1 MEYRVDYEPGESTS
15 NLFGGNSNWRGPVWM
30 PVNFLLIDSLY
41 EFHRYYGD
49 DFKVEFPVGTGRLA
63 TLMEIADDLRNRLA
77 SLYLRG
83 EDGRRP
89 SLGPS
94 DLLQHD
100 PHFRDHLL
108 FNEYYHG
115 ETGAGLGASHQTGW
129 SGLIALLL
137 HPHRIG
143 LAIDGVSTF
152 STRHSEGP

>member
-1 MEYRVDYEPGESTS
+1 MSFSDMVRHCYQADLDGIKS
-15 NLFGGNSNWRGPVWM
+15 NGLFKEERSIHSPQSSD
-30 PVNFLLIDSLY
+30 I
-41 EFHRYYGD
+41 E
-49 DFKVEFPVGTGRLA
+49 VEFPVGSGRLV
-63 TLMEIADDLRNRLA
+63 TLVEIADELRNRLA

-83 EDGRRP
+83 KDGRRP

-94 DLLQHD
+94 TLLQHD

-143 LAIDGVSTF
+143 LPINGV
-152 STRHSEGP
+152 R